1 LILIDAL
8 ILSFLIAW
16 KFYKIAK
23 KNKEGE
29 WGEHAPDP
37 SPVTYFVVSYVILF
51 IVGFTVPMNFP
62 LYKLELH
69 RKLTTEEKYEWKQ
82 LVRIVPY
89 TFPVQYIYYTFKV
102 NSRSETFIEDYEF
115 VQNLDSCNSGKL
127 LDCGHVAQGF
137 EDKGNISDAIKYH
150 RILCIKSLAKLNKY
164 KKGHCKSIYKL
175 LIESGKKSAAYKEL
189 EHFCQKGHTFSCREI
204 SRGKTTT
211 EGKFIYH
218 KKVCDFGDQRWCY
231 RGAISF
237 KNPRR
242 STLLKIN
249 CTNGHKKSCLEIK
262 KEQQNPRTDAQIL
275 LAKKPPH

>member
-1 LILIDAL
+1 LIFIDAL

-82 LVRIVPY
+82 LVRTIPY
-89 TFPVQYIYYTFKV
+89 TFPVQYIYFKYKV
-102 NSRSETFIEDYEF
+102 SSRSETFIEDYEF
-115 VQNLDSCNSGKL
+115 VQHLDSCNSGNRL
-127 LDCGHVAQGF
+127 ECSLVAQGF
-137 EDKGNISDAIKYH
+137 ERKGNIADAIKYH
-150 RILCIKSLAKLNKY
+150 RILCDYGLKENEINEKGNCNSIFKILNKDGRGSEALSLAEGFCKR
-164 KKGHCKSIYKL
+164 GHSN
-175 LIESGKKSAAYKEL
+175 
-189 EHFCQKGHTFSCREI
+189 SCRQI
-204 SRGKTTT
+204 ALKKTSVK
-211 EGKFIYH
+211 EKFNYF
-218 KKVCDFGDQRWCY
+218 KKVCELKDLKWCHFY
-231 RGAISF
+231 ATSF

-242 STLLKIN
+242 DTLLKIN
-249 CTNGHKKSCLEIK
+249 CTNGHKKSCLKIK
-262 KEQQNPRTDAQIL
+262 KEQ
-275 LAKKPPH
+275 